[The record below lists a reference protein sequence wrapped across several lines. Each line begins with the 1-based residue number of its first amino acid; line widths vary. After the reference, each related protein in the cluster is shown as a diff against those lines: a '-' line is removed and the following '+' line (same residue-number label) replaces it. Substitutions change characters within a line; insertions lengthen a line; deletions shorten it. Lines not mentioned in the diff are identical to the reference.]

1 MYDSKTL
8 FDEEKNPIEPYGI
21 GLAAIIILG
30 CLFKEFNLPFSNH
43 MLIIGFGGAICFI
56 IPYVMYLK
64 SKEKKIIEVIAGFFF
79 NTLILGL
86 WFKIMKWPFS
96 EFLAS
101 WSLTI
106 SVFGVIPVYLISNY
120 LKKVNEDFTKE
131 DRKKNIITGTL
142 YFILISS
149 LYLIIK

>member
-1 MYDSKTL
+1 MNDFKTL
-8 FDEEKNPIEPYGI
+8 FDEEQNPIEPYGI
-21 GLAAIIILG
+21 GLAALIILG

-43 MLIIGFGGAICFI
+43 MLIIGFGGAVFFF
-56 IPYVMYLK
+56 IPYFMYLK
-64 SKEKKIIEVIAGFFF
+64 SKEKKIIEAIAGFFF

-106 SVFGVIPVYLISNY
+106 SVFGVIPIYLISNY